1 MEKIFPIVVKTMQ
14 SLEPLLAKEM
24 IALGATDVEEGRRV
38 VRANCDL
45 ETLYKINYRAR
56 LALRVLCPL
65 NSFQIRKADDL
76 YNKAYEMPWE
86 EYLQADTT
94 FAIDPQVSSSMFTH
108 SHFPSLRVKDAIADR
123 LKKVYGSRPD
133 VNPESPDVQIHL
145 LIDQEKVQI
154 SLDSSGRSLNQRG
167 YRVNGGEAPMNEVLA
182 AGIIAITGW
191 KGETPLYNPF
201 CGSGTIAFEAAYA
214 ALNIPAQKAYP
225 KFNFQTWLN
234 FDDALWMTVHG
245 DANALIEN
253 KELTIVASDI
263 DYDQLNV
270 ARKNGKNLPFNDAI
284 RFEKSDFF
292 SEDSVPEVPGIVV
305 LNPPY
310 GERMEI
316 EELEKIYSEI
326 GSVFKHRYSGSTAWI
341 ISSDLQALHAIGLR
355 QKRKVRMMNGKL
367 ECELRGIDLFR
378 GKRNERFEI
387 KPIDSENS
395 SPDSHTSEA

>member
-1 MEKIFPIVVKTMQ
+1 
-14 SLEPLLAKEM
+14 
-24 IALGATDVEEGRRV
+24 
-38 VRANCDL
+38 
-45 ETLYKINYRAR
+45 
-56 LALRVLCPL
+56 
-65 NSFQIRKADDL
+65 
-76 YNKAYEMPWE
+76 
-86 EYLQADTT
+86 
-94 FAIDPQVSSSMFTH
+94 
-108 SHFPSLRVKDAIADR
+108 
-123 LKKVYGSRPD
+123 
-133 VNPESPDVQIHL
+133 
-145 LIDQEKVQI
+145 
-154 SLDSSGRSLNQRG
+154 
-167 YRVNGGEAPMNEVLA
+167 
-182 AGIIAITGW
+182 
-191 KGETPLYNPF
+191 
-201 CGSGTIAFEAAYA
+201 
-214 ALNIPAQKAYP
+214 
-225 KFNFQTWLN
+225 
-234 FDDALWMTVHG
+234 MTVHS

-355 QKRKVRMMNGKL
+355 QKRKVRLMNGKL

-378 GKRNERFEI
+378 GKRNERFEV
-387 KPIDSENS
+387 KPTDSENL